1 MSTWLRF
8 SAQGQAV
15 NALVFKP
22 YGLALGLQMQT
33 ILTKIT
39 RAAVDSAQGMGM
51 IGSQRNAD
59 LTGRWPSKL
68 LGHLTNP
75 QNGLG
80 ALNPNTMS
88 VTVVLPPN

>member
-15 NALVFKP
+15 NALVFKL

-33 ILTKIT
+33 ILTKIM

-59 LTGRWPSKL
+59 LTGCWPSKL
-68 LGHLTNP
+68 LGHLANP
-75 QNGLG
+75 
-80 ALNPNTMS
+80 
-88 VTVVLPPN
+88 